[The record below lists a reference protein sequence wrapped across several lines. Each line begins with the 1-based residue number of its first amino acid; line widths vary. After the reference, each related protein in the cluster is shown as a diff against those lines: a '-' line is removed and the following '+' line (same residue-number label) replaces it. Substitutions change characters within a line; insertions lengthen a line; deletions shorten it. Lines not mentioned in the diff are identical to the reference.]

1 MAKKA
6 DNVQYCYHDVDNNII
21 ILKNEM
27 FPDDQYRYLCLG
39 RGSLNKKIYDIIPL
53 YYKAFFELRTIKIS
67 IGEIQ
72 EHEFNETIDNNIISD
87 VLDYYKITL
96 EIYKNQRNVLCEA
109 GTFNMTHISEYEL
122 TKLRRLIDSLEPAY
136 VELTKLFTLKTEL
149 YAKLKDYFENKFKI
163 KMDGGEII

>member
-6 DNVQYCYHDVDNNII
+6 DNVQYCYHDVDNNVI

-27 FPDDQYRYLCLG
+27 FLDDQDRYLCLG
-39 RGSLNKKIYDIIPL
+39 RGSLNKKIYDVIPL
-53 YYKAFFELRTIKIS
+53 YNPFFELRTIKIS

-96 EIYKNQRNVLCEA
+96 EIYKNQRNVLYEA

-136 VELTKLFTLKTEL
+136 VKLTKLFTLKTEL

-163 KMDGGEII
+163 KIDDSEII